1 MIIELPKKFSIGNA
15 QEKNDAF
22 VEDGI
27 LKIRKSASF
36 RHVMYEITFQL
47 KGGKH
52 QCGYCGNF
60 CYDRKMTMDHI
71 YPQDMGGPTITN
83 NLLPACGKC
92 NQQKSNMTEKQ
103 YLKYRMIKNNEKQK
117 AYLKQ
122 LQIEKEQK
130 KLRGEFE
137 IPEEWICKKQIDS
150 IIAEIRLGDV
160 TKCQKYQEVKRYYFK
175 YGYFQRPIILD
186 RRGYLLDGF
195 YTVIFAKKHNIE
207 KLPII
212 QLENVEVIF

>member
-1 MIIELPKKFSIGNA
+1 MIIELPEKFSIGNA
-15 QEKNDAF
+15 REKNDAF
-22 VEDGI
+22 VQDGI
-27 LKIRKSASF
+27 LKIRKTVSF
-36 RHVMYEITFQL
+36 RYVMYEIAFTL

-52 QCGYCGNF
+52 QCGYCGHI
-60 CYDRKMTMDHI
+60 CYNKKMTIDHM

-83 NLLPACGKC
+83 NLVPACGKC
-92 NQQKSNMTEKQ
+92 NQQKSNMTESQ
-103 YLKYRMIKNNEKQK
+103 YQKYRKLGDKEKQK
-117 AYLKQ
+117 EYLKH
-122 LQIEKEQK
+122 LQDDKEAM
-130 KLRGEFE
+130 KLRGEYE

-175 YGYFQRPIILD
+175 YGYFQKPIILD
-186 RRGYLLDGF
+186 RNGYLLDGF

-212 QLENVEVIF
+212 QLDNVEVML